1 MPATVDG
8 VGVAEHRRYCWRC
21 GIGTAEPTGHEPT
34 IAERVD
40 YTRAQLP
47 ADQLDAYEQALRAA
61 GRRVA
66 DAGDV
71 TALSEVVEQWW
82 WAARLEH
89 HGGEGWQ
96 RQKRLIEEGRWE
108 ELLGSSGPVD
118 VDAMLRE
125 SRP

>member
-1 MPATVDG
+1 V
-8 VGVAEHRRYCWRC
+8 
-21 GIGTAEPTGHEPT
+21 TAEPTGREPT
-34 IAERVD
+34 IAERVE
-40 YTRAQLP
+40 YTCAHLP

-61 GRRVA
+61 GRQVA

-71 TALSEVVEQWW
+71 TGLSEVIEQWW

-89 HGGEGWQ
+89 HGGEGWR
-96 RQKRLIEEGRWE
+96 RQKRLIEQGRWE
-108 ELLGSSGPVD
+108 ELLDNSEPVD

>member
-1 MPATVDG
+1 M
-8 VGVAEHRRYCWRC
+8 
-21 GIGTAEPTGHEPT
+21 TAEPTGHEPT

-40 YTRAQLP
+40 YTRAHLP
-47 ADQLDAYEQALRAA
+47 ADRLDAYEQALREA
-61 GRRVA
+61 GRQVA
-66 DAGDV
+66 DAGDD
-71 TALSEVVEQWW
+71 TALSEVVEQWG

>member
-1 MPATVDG
+1 V
-8 VGVAEHRRYCWRC
+8 
-21 GIGTAEPTGHEPT
+21 TAEPTGHEQT

-40 YTRAQLP
+40 YTRAYLP
-47 ADQLDAYEQALRAA
+47 ADQRDAYERALRTA
-61 GRRVA
+61 GRQVA

-96 RQKRLIEEGRWE
+96 RQQRLVAEGRWE
-108 ELLGSSGPVD
+108 ELVGASEPVD
-118 VDAMLRE
+118 VETMLRE

>member
-1 MPATVDG
+1 M
-8 VGVAEHRRYCWRC
+8 
-21 GIGTAEPTGHEPT
+21 TAEPTGHEPT

-40 YTRAQLP
+40 YTRGQLP

-108 ELLGSSGPVD
+108 ELLANSQPVD
-118 VDAMLRE
+118 VEAMLRK

>member
-1 MPATVDG
+1 M
-8 VGVAEHRRYCWRC
+8 
-21 GIGTAEPTGHEPT
+21 TAEPTGHEPT

-40 YTRAQLP
+40 YTRAHLS
-47 ADQLDAYEQALRAA
+47 ADRLDAYEQALRAA

-96 RQKRLIEEGRWE
+96 QQKRLLAEGRWE

>member
-1 MPATVDG
+1 MDVSARG
-8 VGVAEHRRYCWRC
+8 RIKKE
-21 GIGTAEPTGHEPT
+21 I
-34 IAERVD
+34 I
-40 YTRAQLP
+40 
-47 ADQLDAYEQALRAA
+47 DAYDQALRDA
-61 GRRVA
+61 GEPVA

-96 RQKRLIEEGRWE
+96 QQKRLLAEGRWE
-108 ELLGSSGPVD
+108 ELVGNSGPVD

>member
-1 MPATVDG
+1 MTSPVLEAK
-8 VGVAEHRRYCWRC
+8 
-21 GIGTAEPTGHEPT
+21 GIVKHFGG
-34 IAERVD
+34 
-40 YTRAQLP
+40 
-47 ADQLDAYEQALRAA
+47 
-61 GRRVA
+61 
-66 DAGDV
+66 V

-96 RQKRLIEEGRWE
+96 QQKRLLAEGRWE
-108 ELLGSSGPVD
+108 ELLGTSGPVD

>member
-1 MPATVDG
+1 M
-8 VGVAEHRRYCWRC
+8 
-21 GIGTAEPTGHEPT
+21 TAEPTDHEPT

-40 YTRAQLP
+40 YTRAHLP
-47 ADQLDAYEQALRAA
+47 ADQLDAYDQALRAA
-61 GRRVA
+61 GRQVA
-66 DAGDV
+66 DSGDV

-89 HGGEGWQ
+89 HGGEGWRQQ
-96 RQKRLIEEGRWE
+96 RRLIEQGRWD
-108 ELLGSSGPVD
+108 ELLAGSEPVD

>member
-1 MPATVDG
+1 VI
-8 VGVAEHRRYCWRC
+8 V
-21 GIGTAEPTGHEPT
+21 TAEPTGHKPT
-34 IAERVD
+34 LAELVD
-40 YTRAQLP
+40 YTRAHLP
-47 ADQLDAYEQALRAA
+47 ADQLDAYEQALRDA
-61 GRRVA
+61 GGPVA

-96 RQKRLIEEGRWE
+96 QQKRLLAEGRWE
-108 ELLGSSGPVD
+108 ELLGTSGPVD

>member
-1 MPATVDG
+1 M
-8 VGVAEHRRYCWRC
+8 
-21 GIGTAEPTGHEPT
+21 TAEPTDHEPT

-40 YTRAQLP
+40 YTRAHLP
-47 ADQLDAYEQALRAA
+47 ADQLDASDQALRAA
-61 GRRVA
+61 GRPGA
-66 DAGDV
+66 DSGDV

-89 HGGEGWQ
+89 HGGEGWRQQ
-96 RQKRLIEEGRWE
+96 RRLIEQGRWD
-108 ELLGSSGPVD
+108 ELLAGSEPVD